1 MPTYQLSFD
10 VPVSVNRMY
19 IRRRYGAGVTLSDEA
34 RVWKEGAALLA
45 SSQWCGRAPL
55 DGKLAITYHFFGTKM
70 DWDNGCKLLGDA
82 MNKIV
87 YKDDSQVIQAHV
99 YMHRKEDADDPHVDV
114 EIQTIG

>member
-1 MPTYQLSFD
+1 MSTHYLSFD

-19 IRRRYGAGVTLSDEA
+19 SRRKYGGVMLSDEA

-45 SSQWCGRAPL
+45 YSQWGGAAPL
-55 DGKLAITYHFFGTKM
+55 DGKLSITYHFFGTKM

-99 YMHRKEDADDPHVDV
+99 YMHRKEGHDDPHVDV
-114 EIQTIG
+114 EIVTLG